1 MKGDLLSGLWTA
13 AAPPELSPAQ
23 WESLLS
29 QARCARLA
37 PRLALLYVERGWIE
51 GVPAR
56 PRVHLHNALE
66 QGRRQ
71 VDQTLWEAGCIGQAL
86 AAMPG
91 PVILLKG
98 AAYMLAGLR
107 AGQARLFTDV
117 DVMVPAAQLRAA
129 EAALFAAGWYAA
141 PLDPY
146 DERYYRDWMHEVPPM
161 QHVARGTALDL
172 HHTITPPTSRFAV
185 DAARLFERARPLAS
199 PRGLWV
205 LAPEDMVLH
214 GVVHLLQDG
223 DYSAGLRDLLDFDAL
238 TREFGADPAF
248 WPRLVERAIELGLQ
262 TSLYQATEQA
272 RRLLATPVPA
282 AAAAA
287 LQAQRPGW
295 LRRTSM
301 AALLRLALRPDHPA
315 CDSPLTAT
323 ARWLLYVR
331 SHGLRMPWY
340 QIVPHLARKAWMRRF
355 AAPHPGDQQ
364 APV

>member
-1 MKGDLLSGLWTA
+1 M
-13 AAPPELSPAQ
+13 PELSPAQ

-37 PRLALLYVERGWIE
+37 PRLALLCVERGWIDA
-51 GVPAR
+51 VPAR
-56 PRVHLHNALE
+56 PRVHLDNALA

-71 VDQTLWEAGCIGQAL
+71 HDQTLWEARCIRDAL
-86 AAMPG
+86 AQLPG
-91 PVILLKG
+91 PVVLLKG
-98 AAYMLAGLR
+98 AAYVVARLQAGR
-107 AGQARLFTDV
+107 GRLFTDV
-117 DVMVPAAQLRAA
+117 DVMVPAAQLRVA

-161 QHVARGTALDL
+161 QHVERGTALDL

-185 DAARLFERARPLAS
+185 DAARLFERARALEAS
-199 PRGLWV
+199 PGLWV

-248 WPRLVERAIELGLQ
+248 WPRLVERALELGLQ
-262 TSLYQATEQA
+262 ATLYHAVAQA

-287 LQAQRPGW
+287 LEAQRPGR
-295 LRRTSM
+295 LRRATM
-301 AALLRLALRPDHPA
+301 AALLRAALRPDHPD
-315 CDSPLTAT
+315 CDTPLTPAV
-323 ARWLLYVR
+323 RWLLYVR

-340 QIVPHLARKAWMRRF
+340 MILPHLLRKAWMRR
-355 AAPHPGDQQ
+355 AALIHPAEKR
-364 APV
+364 APL